1 VNILTAGP
9 TTASAIGPQLPR
21 AAEVVRAF
29 TASPDDD
36 LHPVLAVAAAALAIE
51 HRLRVGVDAI
61 VGDPRADDPVVAA
74 AARTVCARDAA
85 CAVLIDRIDR
95 WAAIEFA
102 ESRAGVL
109 HTESFGQLIE
119 RMVTVWM
126 RGQELADSRVAA
138 SDPRV
143 RLASAQLGELGTAY
157 DDLVTDLRHG
167 RRRLPTLQT
176 PTGPD
181 RTV

>member
-1 VNILTAGP
+1 MNILSAARIA
-9 TTASAIGPQLPR
+9 ASAFGPQLPR
-21 AAEVVRAF
+21 AAAVVRAF
-29 TASPDDD
+29 TTSPDDD
-36 LHPVLAVAAAALAIE
+36 LHPVLVVAAALAIE
-51 HRLRVGVDAI
+51 HRLRAGVDAI

-74 AARTVCARDAA
+74 AARTACARDAA

-95 WAAIEFA
+95 WAAIELA
-102 ESRAGVL
+102 EGRAGVL
-109 HTESFGQLIE
+109 HTESLGQLIE

-126 RGQELADSRVAA
+126 RGQKLADSHVGA

-143 RLASAQLGELGTAY
+143 RLASAQLGELGAAY
-157 DDLVTDLRHG
+157 DDLVTDLQLG
-167 RRRLPTLQT
+167 RRRLPALQT